1 MLTTPNDF
9 KQQMVEAR
17 RTQILLGAAEVFAEK
32 GFHKATTREIARR
45 AGISE
50 GTIYNYFDNKREL
63 LLALIEL
70 LGLRSLKEIIGGEL
84 PDDPR
89 ELFNAVVADRYKLIE
104 ERGYLI
110 APIIAEIFADAEL
123 RELVYQKLLLSISG
137 YLEKYVQTQIDAGRF
152 RQMDPIIVTRA
163 FIGMIVINFALKLAD
178 VDPRYEKISA
188 QSLNRQ
194 LVSLMLDGLLSDEAR
209 NKENGASQ
217 AEK

>member
-63 LLALIEL
+63 LLAMIEL
-70 LGLRSLKEIIGGEL
+70 IGLRSLKEIISGDL
-84 PDDPR
+84 PDNPQA
-89 ELFNAVVADRYKLIE
+89 LFTTVVQDRYQLVQ

-123 RELVYQKLLLSISG
+123 RQMVYQKIILPVSG
-137 YLEKYVQTQIDAGRF
+137 YLERYIQTQIEAGRF
-152 RQMDPIIVTRA
+152 RQVNPMIATRA
-163 FIGMIVINFALKLAD
+163 FIGMVVVNFALMFAGLDARYD
-178 VDPRYEKISA
+178 QISPETMVDQI
-188 QSLNRQ
+188 
-194 LVSLMLDGLLSDEAR
+194 VSLVLDGLVAGGSEALEDTR
-209 NKENGASQ
+209 GQ
-217 AEK
+217 